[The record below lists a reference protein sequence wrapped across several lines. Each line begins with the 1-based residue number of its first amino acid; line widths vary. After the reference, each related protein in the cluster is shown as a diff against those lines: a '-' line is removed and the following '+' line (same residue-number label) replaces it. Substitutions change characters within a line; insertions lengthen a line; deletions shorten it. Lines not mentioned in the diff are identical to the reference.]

1 MDLEAAIKS
10 ALEYENHV
18 EDLYEEAAKKATDDV
33 ARRVFQTLADE
44 ERGHVRYLES
54 RLEEWQRTG
63 AVTAEGLETAFPPRD
78 VIEDGVQK
86 LIARAKPR
94 TRDCSVELALLQQ
107 ALQMEVETSEFYAR
121 MVKELD
127 EQGRNLFERFMQ
139 IEEGHKAIVQAEI
152 DSVSGIGFWFDYQE
166 FDLSAG

>member
-18 EDLYEEAAKKATDDV
+18 EDLYEEAAKSATDDV

-63 AVTAEGLETAFPPRD
+63 AITTEGLETAFPPRD
-78 VIEDGVQK
+78 VIEEGVKK
-86 LIARAKPR
+86 LIATAEPR
-94 TRDCSVELALLQQ
+94 KRDCSIELGLLQQ
-107 ALQMEVETSEFYAR
+107 ALDLEVQTSEFYAR
-121 MVKELD
+121 MVGELD
-127 EQGRNLFERFMQ
+127 AEGRRLFERFVQ

-152 DSVSGIGFWFDYQE
+152 DSVSGLGFWFDYQE